1 MVCTNSRTDGSC
13 SMLTSHSAVFASR
26 MVAIVPPVAINFT
39 NRVVDVST
47 LSKYSPRPA
56 EAAA

>member
-1 MVCTNSRTDGSC
+1 
-13 SMLTSHSAVFASR
+13 MLTSHSAVFASR